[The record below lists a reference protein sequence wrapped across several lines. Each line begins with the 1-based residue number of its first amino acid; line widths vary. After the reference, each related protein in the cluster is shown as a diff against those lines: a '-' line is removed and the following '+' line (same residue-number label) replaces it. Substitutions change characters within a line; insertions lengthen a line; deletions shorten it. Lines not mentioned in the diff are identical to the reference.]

1 MEHAS
6 VVDAAR
12 SGIGSRGAGTTRAR
26 SAACGAGIAGGAAG
40 AARLLGAGR
49 PAHQC
54 RVPHS
59 GLDAACEHHDAGAR
73 HRDTSGG
80 RSQVSCSAAGHH
92 GGRGTCGCTGSG
104 SEEAT
109 RGTTCPP
116 QAGPRDAAG
125 RTISPR
131 ADIPRG
137 IGTAGRGAGMILPM
151 AAGGGYSV

>member
-6 VVDAAR
+6 VDATR
-12 SGIGSRGAGTTRAR
+12 SGIGSGAGTTRAR

-49 PAHQC
+49 PSHQC
-54 RVPHS
+54 RVSHS

-73 HRDTSGG
+73 DRDTSGG
-80 RSQVSCSAAGHH
+80 RIQGSCSAAGRH
-92 GGRGTCGCTGSG
+92 GGRGTCGFTGSG

-109 RGTTCPP
+109 RSTSP
-116 QAGPRDAAG
+116 QAGTCDAAG
-125 RTISPR
+125 GGSG

-137 IGTAGRGAGMILPM
+137 VRAAGGRAGMILPL